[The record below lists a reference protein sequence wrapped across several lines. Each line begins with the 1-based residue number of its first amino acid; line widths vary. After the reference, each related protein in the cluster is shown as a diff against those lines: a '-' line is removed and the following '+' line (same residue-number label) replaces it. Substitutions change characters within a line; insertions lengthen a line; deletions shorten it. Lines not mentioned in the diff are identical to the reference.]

1 MSTAA
6 ARKATRAPRARARR
20 ATCAENRHWVGEHY
34 DQLLARYPEQWI
46 AVQNTRVIAS
56 DPSVDALLERVPES
70 LEICI
75 ELMIK
80 DSEEPYD
87 EVILIPGPGST
98 RALGTRTRMEFRR
111 LSPEE
116 NEKAARELRAF
127 EEDSDWIEE
136 HYQELLAQYPEQ
148 WVAVQ
153 NKRVIASDPDLSA
166 LRARVPHPGNTNV
179 EFITKEEV
187 DFLL

>member
-20 ATCAENRHWVGEHY
+20 ATCAENRDWVGEHY

-46 AVQNTRVIAS
+46 AVQNRRVIAS
-56 DPSVDALLERVPES
+56 DPSVDALLERVPDS
-70 LEICI
+70 LDICI

-87 EVILIPGPGST
+87 DVILIPGPGST
-98 RALGTRTRMEFRR
+98 RSLGTRPRMEFRR

-116 NEKAARELRAF
+116 NERAARELRAF

-153 NKRVIASDPDLSA
+153 NKRVIASDPDVTA
-166 LRARVPHPGNTNV
+166 LRAKVPDLAYTSRA
-179 EFITKEEV
+179 FLTKHDGDV
-187 DFLL
+187 IL